1 VAALSDTPHARI
13 AGAIHSVRA
22 VAREQL
28 PIVLAAIAG
37 RALHVH
43 LSEQPAENEQ
53 CLRAYGRTPTELLGE
68 AGALGALTTAVHATH
83 LSDSDVA
90 ALGAARTYISMCPT
104 TERDLADG
112 VGPARRLREAG
123 ATLTLGSDQH
133 AVIDLLEEARA
144 LEMDERLVSLQRGRF
159 APAELVAAL
168 TRDGQRSIGWPD
180 AGRLEVGARADLT
193 AVRLDSVRTAG
204 SLPGQAVLTASAA
217 DVDTVVVDGRAIVEG
232 GHHVLGDIGAMLDAA
247 IEPLFRAG

>member
-28 PIVLAAIAG
+28 PVVVAATAG

-53 CLRAYGRTPTELLGE
+53 CLRSYGRTPTELLGE

-112 VGPARRLREAG
+112 VGPARRLCEAG

-217 DVDTVVVDGRAIVEG
+217 DVDTVVVDGRVIVEG